1 MTRTTVLI
9 TLSAVISLTGPA
21 TAAEK
26 RSQHQTFSAA
36 AMAPIEVSSR
46 HRTTHERVVALA
58 RLPAQY
64 THAPIAHKV
73 FGDPRWPYVNWRG
86 HPESLYAPGPLVTFV
101 RYY

>member
-1 MTRTTVLI
+1 MTRTTALI
-9 TLSAVISLTGPA
+9 VLSAAICLGGPA
-21 TAAEK
+21 TAREA
-26 RSQHQTFSAA
+26 RSEPAAFSTAA
-36 AMAPIEVSSR
+36 SAPIEVSSR
-46 HRTTHERVVALA
+46 HRYAHGRVVALA

-86 HPESLYAPGPLVTFV
+86 HPDSLYVPGPLVTFV